1 MASSLE
7 IDLPDLAAS
16 AALGARLADHL
27 APGDVVFLIGDL
39 GAGKTTLAR
48 SVIARAC
55 GVEDAPSPTYTLVQ
69 TYSARAGYELW
80 HADLYRIE
88 EEGELLE
95 LGLEEAFE
103 DSACLIE
110 WPDRLGAMA
119 PQTRLEIA
127 IILETGPK
135 NTGTEGEARR
145 RARLSGF
152 GEWESRIDDLAG

>member
-1 MASSLE
+1 MVSSLE

-16 AALGARLADHL
+16 AAFGARLADHL

-48 SVIARAC
+48 AVIDRAC
-55 GVEDAPSPTYTLVQ
+55 GVKDAPSPTYTLVQ
-69 TYSARAGYELW
+69 TYEARAGFELW

-88 EEGELLE
+88 DEGELLE
-95 LGLEEAFE
+95 LGLEEAF
-103 DSACLIE
+103 DTDACLIE
-110 WPDRLGAMA
+110 WPDRLGAMT

-127 IILETGPK
+127 IILDPGDQ
-135 NTGTEGEARR
+135 GEGEARR

-152 GEWESRIDDLAG
+152 GEWESRIDDLAR